1 MKECPKCKFCFEDEV
16 SVCPH
21 DGATLAQSL
30 RGSVLIDNKYRLEKC
45 LGRGGMGAVYRAK
58 HIHLGRTV
66 AVKTLLHEYATSDAT
81 AVSRFQREA
90 RAASA
95 IEHPN
100 VVRAL
105 DFGITSDGTRYIVM
119 EYVEGRPL
127 NEIIFR
133 EAPMAPTR
141 VLKIFKQALA
151 GIAAAHDLK
160 LVHRDLKPA
169 NIMVSER
176 SAGANLED
184 LGLILTDDIANPT
197 DEPEMTVKVLDFGL
211 AKILNDEILGDDN
224 TDLKTGIMGTPFYM
238 SPEQCSAKPVDARSD
253 IYSLGVILYQMLT
266 KDVPFRGDSF
276 AAIVSGHLTQP
287 PPSIRARNPDVS
299 PELEAVVMRALAK
312 NPAHRQSSV
321 RELLAEL
328 EAAILKKPSGDA
340 AALLQTTPTLF
351 ITSTPGNCNVEVDGE
366 FRGKT
371 NAQGKLELRLPPGEY
386 RLRFTAPGWNDQART
401 VVMGQEDQSLDV
413 RLTHKTA
420 VPVAAGVSTPLR
432 PATGSFSPATT
443 ALPATGGL
451 RPATGRFPTP
461 PPAPPPEVGPRVA
474 ANTGFNITLDIL
486 LTTVGVLAGVAALTL
501 LPAAPLAPKQDQ
513 ALWTIAA
520 SLLFDSPWW
529 FVATGIL
536 STLVLPTCLLLA
548 DYVYPYRP
556 VPVLVTIFN
565 ITRIGFLVVMVGGT
579 VVAALGALLNH
590 WEWPSTG
597 WLSLRF
603 VSIFALGAL
612 YSRIAARRRAVV
624 V

>member
-1 MKECPKCKFCFEDEV
+1 MKECPKCKHCFEDEV

-21 DGATLAQSL
+21 DGAALTPSL
-30 RGSVLIDNKYRLEKC
+30 RGGVLIDNKYQLEKC

-66 AVKTLLHEYATSDAT
+66 AVKTLLQEYAASDAT
-81 AVSRFQREA
+81 AVNRFQREA
-90 RAASA
+90 RAAGA

-141 VLKIFKQALA
+141 ILKIFKQALA

-169 NIMVSER
+169 NIMVYER
-176 SAGANLED
+176 NAGANLED
-184 LGLILTDDIANPT
+184 LGLIVTDDLGKPSE
-197 DEPEMTVKVLDFGL
+197 EPEMTVKVLDFGL

-287 PPSIRARNPDVS
+287 PPSIRARNPEVS

-312 NPAHRQSSV
+312 NPANRQASA

-328 EAAILKKPSGDA
+328 EAAILKKPSGDTA
-340 AALLQTTPTLF
+340 ELLQATPTLL
-351 ITSTPGNCNVEVDGE
+351 ITTMPGNCTVEVDGD
-366 FRGKT
+366 FRGRT

-401 VVMGQEDQSLDV
+401 VVMGHGDQSLNIT
-413 RLTHKTA
+413 LTHKTTVMAPAA
-420 VPVAAGVSTPLR
+420 VGAATPLR
-432 PATGSFSPATT
+432 PATGGFA
-443 ALPATGGL
+443 PATGATLSNTGAL
-451 RPATGRFPTP
+451 RPATGRFP
-461 PPAPPPEVGPRVA
+461 PAPPPPTETPARVLI
-474 ANTGFNITLDIL
+474 NNGLGMTLDGLLALVGIL
-486 LTTVGVLAGVAALTL
+486 TGIAALTL
-501 LPAAPLAPKQDQ
+501 FQADPLSQLRLDQ
-513 ALWTIAA
+513 KWMVGASWWIATA
-520 SLLFDSPWW
+520 G
-529 FVATGIL
+529 VV
-536 STLVLPTCLLLA
+536 STLVMPVCLLLA

-556 VPVLVTIFN
+556 VPVLVTVFN

-590 WEWPSTG
+590 WNWPSTS
-597 WLSLRF
+597 WFSLRIIA
-603 VSIFALGAL
+603 VFALGAL
-612 YSRIAARRRAVV
+612 YSRVAARRRAVV

>member
-1 MKECPKCKFCFEDEV
+1 MKECPKCKHCFDDDV
-16 SVCPH
+16 AVCPH
-21 DGATLAQSL
+21 DGAGLVQSL
-30 RGSVLIDNKYRLEKC
+30 RGGVLIDNKYRLEKC

-58 HIHLGRTV
+58 HVHLGRTV
-66 AVKTLLHEYATSDAT
+66 AVKTLLQEYAASDAT
-81 AVSRFQREA
+81 AVNRFQREA

-105 DFGITSDGTRYIVM
+105 DFGITPDGMRYIVM

-127 NEIIFR
+127 NEIISC
-133 EAPMAPTR
+133 EAPMSPLR

-169 NIMVSER
+169 NIMVYER
-176 SAGANLED
+176 NGSTNLEE
-184 LGLILTDDIANPT
+184 LGLVLTDDTTKAT
-197 DEPEMTVKVLDFGL
+197 EEPEMTVKVLDFGL

-238 SPEQCSAKPVDARSD
+238 SPEQCSAKPVDMRSD

-276 AAIVSGHLTQP
+276 AAIVSGHLTQA
-287 PPSIRARNPDVS
+287 PPSIRARNPEVS

-312 NPAHRQSSV
+312 NPANRQAGA

-328 EAAILKKPSGDA
+328 EAAVLKQSHGSTGE
-340 AALLQTTPTLF
+340 LLTPTLV
-351 ITSTPGNCNVEVDGE
+351 ITSFPGNCTVEVDGD

-371 NAQGKLELRLPPGEY
+371 NAQGRLELRLPPGEY

-401 VVMGQEDQSLDV
+401 VVMGHSDQSLDV

-420 VPVAAGVSTPLR
+420 VLVPAAVGTITALHPVTSSVKPASVTMPPTSGSLR
-432 PATGSFSPATT
+432 PATGSFSAATPMPPEHLPRVSATT
-443 ALPATGGL
+443 GL
-451 RPATGRFPTP
+451 
-461 PPAPPPEVGPRVA
+461 
-474 ANTGFNITLDIL
+474 NITLDIL
-486 LTTVGVLAGVAALTL
+486 LTTVGILSGITALTSFQ
-501 LPAAPLAPKQDQ
+501 PDPLSLRWDQ
-513 ALWTIAA
+513 TVMLGI
-520 SLLFDSPWW
+520 SWW
-529 FVATGIL
+529 IGLVGVI
-536 STLVLPTCLLLA
+536 STLVMPVCLLLA

-565 ITRIGFLVVMVGGT
+565 ITRIGFLVVLVGGT
-579 VVAALGALLNH
+579 VVAALGAPLGH
-590 WEWPSTG
+590 WD
-597 WLSLRF
+597 WLPISWFSPRI
-603 VSIFALGAL
+603 VAVVALGAL

>member
-1 MKECPKCKFCFEDEV
+1 MKECPKCKHCFEDEI
-16 SVCPH
+16 SVCPQ
-21 DGATLAQSL
+21 DGAALTPSL
-30 RGSVLIDNKYRLEKC
+30 RGGVLIDNKYRLEKC
-45 LGRGGMGAVYRAK
+45 LGRGGMGAVYRAR

-66 AVKTLLHEYATSDAT
+66 AVKTLLQEYAASDAT
-81 AVSRFQREA
+81 AVNRFQREA
-90 RAASA
+90 RAAGA

-169 NIMVSER
+169 NIMVYER
-176 SAGANLED
+176 NAGANLED
-184 LGLILTDDIANPT
+184 LGLVLTDDLGKPSE
-197 DEPEMTVKVLDFGL
+197 EPEMTVKVLDFGL

-287 PPSIRARNPDVS
+287 PPSIRARNPEVS

-312 NPAHRQSSV
+312 NPANRQASA

-328 EAAILKKPSGDA
+328 EAAILKKPSGDTA
-340 AALLQTTPTLF
+340 ELLQTTPTLL
-351 ITSTPGNCNVEVDGE
+351 ITTMPGNCTVEVDGD

-401 VVMGQEDQSLDV
+401 VVMGHGDQSLNIT
-413 RLTHKTA
+413 LTHKTTVMAPAA
-420 VPVAAGVSTPLR
+420 VGAATPLR
-432 PATGSFSPATT
+432 PATGGFA
-443 ALPATGGL
+443 PATGAMLSNTGAL
-451 RPATGRFPTP
+451 RPATGRFPSAPP
-461 PPAPPPEVGPRVA
+461 PPAETPARVFV
-474 ANTGFNITLDIL
+474 NTGLGMTLDGLLAVVGIL
-486 LTTVGVLAGVAALTL
+486 TGIAALTL
-501 LPAAPLAPKQDQ
+501 FQADPLSLRLDQ
-513 ALWTIAA
+513 KWMVGASWWIATA
-520 SLLFDSPWW
+520 G
-529 FVATGIL
+529 VV
-536 STLVLPTCLLLA
+536 STLVMPVCLLLA

-556 VPVLVTIFN
+556 VPLLVTVFN
-565 ITRIGFLVVMVGGT
+565 ITRAGFLLIVAGGT
-579 VVAALGALLNH
+579 VVAALGALLDH
-590 WEWPSTG
+590 WTWPSTG
-597 WLSLRF
+597 WFSLRIIA
-603 VSIFALGAL
+603 VFALGAL